1 MRKKENPILI
11 SANNEIECCNT
22 ENGPNDTRDIKPI
35 FLIALE
41 IEIIRQLDAENL
53 SVEFTTSNN
62 QSQIVEICPPIVP
75 PIQNVHSQ

>member
-1 MRKKENPILI
+1 MDQ
-11 SANNEIECCNT
+11 
-22 ENGPNDTRDIKPI
+22 NDTRDIKPI

-41 IEIIRQLDAENL
+41 IEIISGQLDAENL

-75 PIQNVHSQ
+75 PIQKMSIRNDSMENY